1 MTAAISPLSRRISL
15 YGFTTPNPNSDD
27 PGANTTTMI
36 LSATIIV
43 ILAVALHYTWAIK
56 QWISTKLYVTFAL
69 LIFVLITI
77 FCQEFLFMSSDDE
90 SGEKTNKSN
99 TLVEESAKKS
109 KDNTSPSNPNY
120 NEADDDTENL
130 SDSSSDDDES

>member
-1 MTAAISPLSRRISL
+1 
-15 YGFTTPNPNSDD
+15 
-27 PGANTTTMI
+27 MI